1 MSASKST
8 AIEKARIIDVGP
20 AGYAPAS
27 AMELGV
33 LIPDPGDGLF
43 YGNITPEDTV
53 IEEMARQLYTRK
65 NPTIFP
71 GPLLVWAWEK
81 GWIAKSQ
88 SLLRLAA
95 EIPNVTIITMA
106 DYRPQY
112 PTINPEETINPNH
125 PNLTIWHN
133 KIEVCL
139 FIGVHCH
146 YANLTLRMVRYG
158 TNCLTCVICHDA
170 HEDAMLSV
178 RDFTV
183 EKMNH
188 IIEIFRRVRKELKI
202 ELPKDGKTVKLTPTQ
217 SRWNGGI
224 THVNPLEIG
233 TPLPGKASATSSIK
247 GAQA

>member
-1 MSASKST
+1 MSKS
-8 AIEKARIIDVGP
+8 KAQATETERIIDVGP
-20 AGYAPAS
+20 AGYAPPS

-33 LIPDPGDGLF
+33 EIPDPGDGLF
-43 YGNITPEDTV
+43 YGNIVPEDRV
-53 IEEMARQLYTRK
+53 IEEMAHQMYTRQ

-71 GPLLVWAWEK
+71 GPLLIWAWDK

-88 SLLRLAA
+88 SVLKLAA
-95 EIPNVTIITMA
+95 EIPNVMMIMMA
-106 DYRPQY
+106 DYRPKY
-112 PTINPEETINPNH
+112 PTLDPEEMINPNH

-146 YANLTLRMVRYG
+146 YANLTLKMIRYG

-178 RDFTV
+178 RDFDV

-188 IIEIFRRVRKELKI
+188 IIEVFRRVRKELKI
-202 ELPKDGKTVKLTPTQ
+202 AMPQDGKTVKLTSTQ
-217 SRWNGGI
+217 SRANGGI
-224 THVNPLEIG
+224 THVNPLKIG
-233 TPLPGKASATSSIK
+233 KPMPGTTSTR
-247 GAQA
+247 